1 MVSATFMNYIV
12 SYGAKNMVVTGSHLS
27 LQKVTKKRR
36 RWELGHRRISLDN
49 AEFAHVSFAESPEI
63 LTVVSKCLRE
73 EVPESL
79 YEVQFKPAYVFY
91 SAFFDASSVASH
103 S

>member
-1 MVSATFMNYIV
+1 MSSF
-12 SYGAKNMVVTGSHLS
+12 SSKGHKKAKALG
-27 LQKVTKKRR
+27 
-36 RWELGHRRISLDN
+36 ELGHRKISLDN

-79 YEVQFKPAYVFY
+79 FEVQFKPAYVFY